1 MACVYGRQVIFGR
14 KRGESAPAGVAGFFD
29 DYPRFQE
36 TSQTSAALDRLNL
49 RHQAII
55 GDNAALVRDARVL
68 DIASHDGRWT
78 MAALAAGAAQ
88 VTSIEARP
96 ELVANAAETLA
107 AYDVSPERY
116 TLITGDV
123 FDVFDVLARED
134 HQFDVILCLG
144 FLYHTLRY
152 PELML
157 RLRECAPQAVILDTE
172 VMPGRERALIRLAD
186 ESVAREGNAVADA
199 FTVGDRVLTGRPT
212 VPAIAML
219 AGAYGFEIA
228 RETDWPA
235 LLDAHPGAR
244 GVNDYR
250 SSKRVTLVLKP
261 G

>member
-1 MACVYGRQVIFGR
+1 VIFGR
-14 KRGESAPAGVAGFFD
+14 DTRGSATDGVPGFFD

-49 RHQAII
+49 RHHAII
-55 GDNAALVRDARVL
+55 AENAALLHEATVL

-78 MAALAAGAAQ
+78 MAALAAGAAH

-96 ELVANAAETLA
+96 ELVANAAETFA
-107 AYDVSPERY
+107 AYDVSPDRY

-123 FDVFDVLARED
+123 FDVLAREQ
-134 HQFDVILCLG
+134 HKFDVILCLG

-157 RLRECAPQAVILDTE
+157 RLRECNPRAVILDTE
-172 VMPGRERALIRLAD
+172 VMPGRQRALIRLAD
-186 ESVAREGNAVADA
+186 ESVAREGNAVADDY
-199 FTVGDRVLTGRPT
+199 TLGDRVLTGRPT

-219 AGAYGFEIA
+219 AAAYGFEIA
-228 RETDWPA
+228 GETDWPA
-235 LLDAHPGAR
+235 LLHAHPGAR

-250 SSKRVTLVLKP
+250 TNRRVTLVLN